1 LRLRSRLKFCACW
14 ALPKPVKP
22 KNHGLYSRQNKKQRG
37 ENQMQNRTRKEQ
49 LIVRVTPEERML
61 IQNKMQQFGTN
72 NFSRYARKMLIDGY
86 VIRLDLSDFQKLSSE
101 VNAIGININQIAKN
115 ANTTGKVYESDIS
128 KAKEMVEEIWQL
140 LKSSLSDLLSKTR

>member
-1 LRLRSRLKFCACW
+1 
-14 ALPKPVKP
+14 
-22 KNHGLYSRQNKKQRG
+22 
-37 ENQMQNRTRKEQ
+37 MQNRTRKEQ